1 MKISA
6 IFLPVIAIACA
17 AIGAL
22 VWPYTINAWLVY
34 AGKPPAVLWWHGALL
49 GLVPGLGQFAA
60 PLAIL
65 TWVLMLFL
73 V

>member
-1 MKISA
+1 MKLSITVL
-6 IFLPVIAIACA
+6 FVIALISA
-17 AIGAL
+17 AIGAF
-22 VWPYTINAWLVY
+22 VWPYTINAWLVFF
-34 AGKPPAVLWWHGALL
+34 GKPPGVLWWHGALL

-60 PLAIL
+60 PLAIM